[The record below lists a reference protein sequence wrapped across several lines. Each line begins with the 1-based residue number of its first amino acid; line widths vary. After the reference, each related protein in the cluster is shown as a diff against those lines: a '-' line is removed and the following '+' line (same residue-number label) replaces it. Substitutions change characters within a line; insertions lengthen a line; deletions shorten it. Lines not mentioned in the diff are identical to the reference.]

1 MQYFVRA
8 ASLIQTR
15 RMMDTEE
22 IAQGCKRG
30 DPATQAA
37 LFRRFRPDVWHVVS
51 RYVTDA
57 SRVEDLL
64 HDTFLLAFTHIGQ
77 LRDDARLEAW
87 LLRLAR
93 NVALLYLRRKRS
105 DDTLSLD
112 DAQSLLAED
121 SDAADAA
128 PPTLD
133 ELLGLVEQLPEGYRN
148 VFKLY
153 VLDGLPHDEIARLLR
168 ISPHSSSSQLL
179 RARRLLQRRLRARR
193 WPLLPGLLLLAP
205 ASREVHRLTLLPVS
219 GNPVKEPA
227 DGPRSATMACRTA
240 RSQPGRQPD
249 TLPPPAAAGQ
259 PPVPTTAAVPPAP
272 MPPADTFPRRD
283 GRPPFP
289 ERRPTDRTPAF
300 TGDPLLAT
308 VPRWQ
313 FSVSVNGLSAS
324 RATQPR
330 PFTGPGIASQ
340 QPVTD
345 WETLYALSQTDAADS
360 ILSPAL
366 AAIAAQNSGPIVE
379 KEHHRPAFSVA
390 LGLRHS
396 WRGGWGVSGNIG
408 YLRLTSDF
416 TLGESAY
423 VRRTQ
428 RLYYLGLSLTADCDC
443 YTSPSG
449 RLRLSVSAGAG
460 LYIPLRGTSVTA
472 YVVDQLQADSAAVRL
487 HARPQVFL
495 SGSIGLEYR
504 FTPHLSLVLSPSVR
518 YCPDNG
524 EPLRTHFQARP
535 VTFSA
540 PFALRWS
547 F

>member
-1 MQYFVRA
+1 
-8 ASLIQTR
+8 
-15 RMMDTEE
+15 MDTEE

-30 DPATQAA
+30 DPAAQAA
-37 LFRRFRPDVWHVVS
+37 LFRRFRPDVWRVVS

-57 SRVEDLL
+57 SRAEDLL

-128 PPTLD
+128 PPSLD

-153 VLDGLPHDEIARLLR
+153 VLDGLSHDEIARLLH

-179 RARRLLQRRLRARR
+179 RARRLLQRWLRARR
-193 WPLLPGLLLLAP
+193 WPLLLVLLLLAP
-205 ASREVHRLTLLPVS
+205 AGREVHRLTLLPVS

-227 DGPRSATMACRTA
+227 DGPRSAPMACRTA
-240 RSQPGRQPD
+240 RSQPARQPD
-249 TLPPPAAAGQ
+249 TLPAPAPAGQ

-272 MPPADTFPRRD
+272 TPPADTFPRRD

-289 ERRPTDRTPAF
+289 ERRPADRTPAF
-300 TGDPLLAT
+300 TGGPLLAT

-313 FSVSVNGLSAS
+313 LSVSVNGLSAS
-324 RATQPR
+324 RTTQPR

-428 RLYYLGLSLTADCDC
+428 RLHYLGLSLTADCDC

-504 FTPHLSLVLSPSVR
+504 FTPRLSLVLSPSVR
-518 YCPDNG
+518 YYPDNG